1 MTRRPHRATG
11 KPRGRPRGATG
22 ATGTVGWRV
31 RLFLHHHGLLEALK
45 LPPGGPKTEAA
56 LRSAIAAGIAPELP
70 RGNTRTGRPR
80 GRPPKS
86 CIMEGQ
92 PDVR

>member
-11 KPRGRPRGATG
+11 RPRTG
-22 ATGTVGWRV
+22 RNAASIGWRI
-31 RLFLHHHGLLEALK
+31 RLWLHHHGLLEPLK

-56 LRSAIAAGIAPELP
+56 LRAAIAAGIAPELP
-70 RGNTRTGRPR
+70 RGNARTGRPR

>member
-11 KPRGRPRGATG
+11 QPRGRPRGATG
-22 ATGTVGWRV
+22 TVGWRI
-31 RLFLHHHGLLEALK
+31 RLWLHHHGLLEAMR
-45 LPPGGPKTEAA
+45 LPPAGPKTDIA
-56 LRSAIAAGIAPELP
+56 LRSAIAAGIAPTLP
-70 RGNTRTGRPR
+70 RCNTRTGRPR

-92 PDVR
+92 PYVR

>member
-11 KPRGRPRGATG
+11 QPRGRPRGATG
-22 ATGTVGWRV
+22 TVGWRI
-31 RLFLHHHGLLEALK
+31 RLWLHHHGLLEAMR
-45 LPPGGPKTEAA
+45 LPPAGPKSEAA
-56 LRSAIAAGIAPELP
+56 FRAAIAAGIAPELP
-70 RGNTRTGRPR
+70 RSTARCRPR

-92 PDVR
+92 PHVR